1 MAFTVSPSDFLTTYF
16 IGKNMPGGTVQFL
29 YPINPYYCLSDTA
42 AANLKTDLADM
53 NPTEV
58 RIAPLGSGWGGMY
71 VQGNLANPDNTVP
84 WLQFKGASG
93 GAVLF
98 NSGVLANNY
107 ARGYD
112 PAYAETLTRGQIQA
126 AMANG

>member
-1 MAFTVSPSDFLTTYF
+1 MAFTVNPSDFLATYF
-16 IGKNMPGGTVQFL
+16 VGKSMVGGTIQFL

-42 AANLKTDLADM
+42 AASLKTDLADL

-58 RIAPLGSGWGGMY
+58 RIAPLGANWGGIY
-71 VQGNLANPDNTVP
+71 VQGNLAHPDNTVP

-98 NSGVLANNY
+98 NAGVVANNY

-112 PAYAETLTRGQIQA
+112 PAYAESMTRDQIKTA
-126 AMANG
+126 IANG